1 MGDGKGEETGC
12 HSWME
17 KSAIGLGLD
26 SGTTA
31 IFTILPLKLVASEQ
45 ISSPLFLHIS
55 GLIYTFFQSGA
66 T

>member
-45 ISSPLFLHIS
+45 IDADYSYI
-55 GLIYTFFQSGA
+55 FQA
-66 T
+66 